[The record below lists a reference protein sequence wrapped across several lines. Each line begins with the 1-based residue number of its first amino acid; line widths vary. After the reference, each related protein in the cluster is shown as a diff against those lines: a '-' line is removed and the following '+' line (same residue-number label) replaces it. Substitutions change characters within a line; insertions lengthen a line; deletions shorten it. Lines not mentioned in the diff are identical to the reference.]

1 MLTLKCWRTTG
12 KGRRKPEVGK
22 PHFATIM
29 VKLESGQI
37 IMEFKSRRNFDKEP
51 TIFIKESTHR
61 LFITYRDLLLLKI
74 IIIAIII
81 KWRNRMNLE
90 CVSKIKIT
98 NEGQMDV
105 VCLQMWY
112 SEMDTIFPI
121 SAKKMEC
128 SIIKSSVWEVQF
140 IFKKH

>member
-1 MLTLKCWRTTG
+1 
-12 KGRRKPEVGK
+12 
-22 PHFATIM
+22 M

-37 IMEFKSRRNFDKEP
+37 IKELKSRRNFDKEP

-105 VCLQMWY
+105 VCLQM
-112 SEMDTIFPI
+112 
-121 SAKKMEC
+121 
-128 SIIKSSVWEVQF
+128 
-140 IFKKH
+140 

>member
-1 MLTLKCWRTTG
+1 
-12 KGRRKPEVGK
+12 
-22 PHFATIM
+22 M

-105 VCLQMWY
+105 VCLQM
-112 SEMDTIFPI
+112 
-121 SAKKMEC
+121 
-128 SIIKSSVWEVQF
+128 
-140 IFKKH
+140 